1 MVCQS
6 MLDFQYYGP
15 ECGTLP
21 VCCVL
26 FTSDSAKEIG
36 DKLGTV
42 MGQCDD
48 FRAAE
53 NLVYVDCS
61 VHYFDHVIR
70 DEWWCVI

>member
-1 MVCQS
+1 

-61 VHYFDHVIR
+61 VHYIDHVFR